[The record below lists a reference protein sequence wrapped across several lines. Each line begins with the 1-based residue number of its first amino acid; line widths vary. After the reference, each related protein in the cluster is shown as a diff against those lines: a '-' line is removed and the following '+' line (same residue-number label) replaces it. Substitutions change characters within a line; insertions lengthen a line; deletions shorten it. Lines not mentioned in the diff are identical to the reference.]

1 MQLLGQ
7 RSTIAPQAV
16 TAMLASVLEL
26 ADIPNKETMIKQVRD
41 ALGQRDPDKTL
52 SPEEQ
57 TADQQAQQ
65 QQQQLQDAQFRAQL
79 AKLQSEAEGA
89 DAKAL
94 LTRVT
99 AFYEALQ
106 AGQVAATV
114 PHVAPIAAQILAGAG
129 FKRSAESRV
138 GKEGGRTC
146 RSRWS
151 PET

>member
-7 RSTIAPQAV
+7 LSTIAPQAV

-65 QQQQLQDAQFRAQL
+65 QHPQLQEAQL
-79 AKLQSEAEGA
+79 RPQLEKLQSEAEGA
-89 DAKAL
+89 TDKVFTKRVNAL
-94 LTRVT
+94 T
-99 AFYEALQ
+99 Q
-106 AGQVAATV
+106 
-114 PHVAPIAAQILAGAG
+114 
-129 FKRSAESRV
+129 
-138 GKEGGRTC
+138 
-146 RSRWS
+146 
-151 PET
+151 

>member
-1 MQLLGQ
+1 M
-7 RSTIAPQAV
+7 S
-16 TAMLASVLEL
+16 
-26 ADIPNKETMIKQVRD
+26 KQVRD
-41 ALGQRDPDKTL
+41 GLGQRDPDKTL

-57 TADQQAQQ
+57 MADQQAQQ

-114 PHVAPIAAQILAGAG
+114 PHVAPIADQILAGAG
-129 FKRSAESRV
+129 FKDQGGQDPNLQQPAITASTPALTTLQPRSEEQTSDIQSLMRI
-138 GKEGGRTC
+138 T
-146 RSRWS
+146 
-151 PET
+151 